1 MYICIMG
8 KKLKQRGDWMEGAQ
22 EGTEAG
28 AVYEAGAVLHKH
40 EGVVSSL
47 LCVWNKEVLEGEG
60 HFVRHLKWDT
70 EKMYKTQAK
79 VGIYYLLN
87 IL

>member
-28 AVYEAGAVLHKH
+28 AVLHKH

-47 LCVWNKEVLEGEG
+47 LCVWNEVLEGEG

-79 VGIYYLLN
+79 VVIYYLLN